1 MAGAE
6 SPGERTG
13 DFSLLDQANNNF
25 LENFIKVKNL

>member
-13 DFSLLDQANNNF
+13 DSSLLDQANNNF
-25 LENFIKVKNL
+25 PGEKNL